1 MRHQKGIIHRDLK
14 PTNILVAQNDTNPVP
29 KVIDFGVAK
38 ATIQPLTDRTLFT
51 HFTQIIGTPLYMS
64 PEQADLGNQD
74 IDTRSDVYSLG
85 VVLYELLTGT
95 TPFDA
100 ERLRSAA
107 PTKCGGSSARRS
119 RPNRAHGRR
128 PMRRP

>member
-1 MRHQKGIIHRDLK
+1 LDLFIEISDAVQHAHRKGIIHRDLK
-14 PTNILVAQNDTNPVP
+14 PTNILVSQSDMAAVP

-38 ATIQPLTDRTLFT
+38 ATTQPLTDRTLFT
-51 HFTQIIGTPLYMS
+51 HFSQIIGTPLYMS

-85 VVLYELLTGT
+85 VVLYELLAGT

-100 ERLRSAA
+100 DRR
-107 PTKCGGSSARRS
+107 AR
-119 RPNRAHGRR
+119 GRQPR
-128 PMRRP
+128 QWP